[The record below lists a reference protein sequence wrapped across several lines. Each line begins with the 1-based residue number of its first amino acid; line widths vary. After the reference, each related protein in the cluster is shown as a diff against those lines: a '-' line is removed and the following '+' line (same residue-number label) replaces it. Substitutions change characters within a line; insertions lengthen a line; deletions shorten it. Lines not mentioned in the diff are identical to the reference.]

1 MKVLLVC
8 NAGMSSSI
16 LIEKMK
22 NAANA
27 KGEEI
32 EISATSISGIS
43 QEKGLWDVCLAGP
56 QISYAVDRIKN
67 TLEIPA
73 ISIDPRVYALADGE
87 KALELAKKLYE
98 ASK

>member
-22 NAANA
+22 NAAKA

-32 EISATSISGIS
+32 EISASSISGVV
-43 QEKGLWDVCLAGP
+43 QEKGLRDVCLTGP
-56 QISYAVDRIKN
+56 QVSYAVDRIKN
-67 TLEIPA
+67 TLEIPV
-73 ISIDPRVYALADGE
+73 I
-87 KALELAKKLYE
+87 
-98 ASK
+98 

>member
-22 NAANA
+22 NAAKE

-32 EISATSISGIS
+32 EISASSISGVA
-43 QEKGLWDVCLAGP
+43 QEKGLWDICLTGP
-56 QISYAVDRIKN
+56 QVSYAVDRIKN
-67 TLEIPA
+67 TLEIPV